1 MCLDSLIQTIRA
13 MIKFYLY
20 TKNYT
25 LVHFIFKGSQRV
37 YIYTNIYKTYQSFR
51 KLRFFTGR

>member
-25 LVHFIFKGSQRV
+25 LVHFILKDLNEFIYIQIYIKLIRV
-37 YIYTNIYKTYQSFR
+37 FAN
-51 KLRFFTGR
+51 